1 MSDEPIF
8 TVFTPTYNRA
18 HTIHRVYNS
27 LISQTFKKFEWVIV
41 DDGSIDITNELVKNW
56 QKDSPFPIKYYY
68 QENRGM
74 LLSVKKGVQ
83 LANGEFFLKADSDD
97 SFKPE
102 TLQVFYESWLD
113 IPPNIRPLFAG
124 VTCLVENEQGE
135 IIGDSFPEDNFDSTR
150 AEISYRHKIGGE
162 KWGFHRVDVM
172 AEYPVPNEFGHHFAM
187 GLIINAI
194 GKKYKTRF
202 INSSLRIY
210 HQDAGEQVSKR
221 APQKGAGRWITYA
234 FGLDNDIEYLKVAPF
249 AFLKIAIL
257 GSRLGFHAK
266 QTPKLQISYINS
278 KRAKLVWLV
287 GTPFGGALFL
297 LDKIRY

>member
-1 MSDEPIF
+1 MPDELIF
-8 TVFTPTYNRA
+8 TIFTPTYNRA
-18 HTIHRVYNS
+18 HTIQRVYNS
-27 LISQTFKKFEWVIV
+27 LISQTFKNFEWLIV
-41 DDGSIDITNELVKNW
+41 DDGSTDTTHELVKNW
-56 QKDSPFPIKYYY
+56 QNDAPFPIRYYY
-68 QENRGM
+68 QENSGM
-74 LLSVKKGVQ
+74 LLSVRMGVQ
-83 LANGEFFLKADSDD
+83 LANGELFLKADSDD

-102 TLQVFYESWLD
+102 TLKVFYESWLC
-113 IPPNIRPLFAG
+113 IPSRARHEFAG

-135 IIGDSFPEDNFDSTR
+135 IIGDIFPEDNFDSTR
-150 AEISYRHKIGGE
+150 ADISYRHKIRGE

-172 AEYPVPNEFGHHFAM
+172 AEYPVPEEIGQHFAM

-221 APQKGAGRWITYA
+221 SPQKGAGRWITYA
-234 FGLDNDIEYLKVAPF
+234 FGVDDDIEYLQVAPF

-266 QTPKLQISYINS
+266 QTPHQQINHLKS
-278 KRAKLVWLV
+278 KRAKFVWLF
-287 GTPFGGALFL
+287 GMPFGGALFF